1 MGIFAKSEYIESEM
15 SFIYDIVSLP
25 EETAEGFISIEAY
38 GEVLDKFQYV
48 LCTYSLK
55 DMSLYDNGGYEEMT
69 ELLKNTDGKRIKV
82 RFKVK
87 NEKIKRVEIVLESL
101 AAAYNDER
109 FLQLELLGW
118 GISDKSCIAKA
129 QSV

>member
-1 MGIFAKSEYIESEM
+1 
-15 SFIYDIVSLP
+15 
-25 EETAEGFISIEAY
+25 
-38 GEVLDKFQYV
+38 
-48 LCTYSLK
+48 
-55 DMSLYDNGGYEEMT
+55 MSLYDNGGYEEMT

-82 RFKVK
+82 LFKVK